1 MESHNPF
8 PDVSGLWLGSAQ
20 RLLVMCCCLESPWLI
35 VGVEVGLPVGIQ
47 RHYPFESWHRLLCLD
62 VGLGRTK
69 HAGPMRDFYCFCHK
83 SGVWKLAIDLL
94 EGLEGKAELLEC

>member
-1 MESHNPF
+1 MV
-8 PDVSGLWLGSAQ
+8 DCGSRGGIA
-20 RLLVMCCCLESPWLI
+20 C
-35 VGVEVGLPVGIQ
+35 GIQ